1 MRSAALCCVVLLALT
16 TVFRAQSSSPT
27 FEVASIKPNN
37 SAAAE
42 GGIRVQPGGRFAW
55 TNMTLKQLIA
65 TAYGFDQREVIGGP
79 GWLGQEHFDVIAKV
93 EAGTSPLDANGS
105 PGPLFAM
112 LRRLLED
119 RFQLGTHRESAD
131 RPIYTLVLARAG
143 ERAGRRLV
151 PSNTDC
157 DAVMRDR
164 AQGNPPEPA
173 ANGVAACA
181 IRPAPGRIDAS
192 AISTQQLAGV
202 LARILGRPVIDR
214 TGLTGNFDVTLEF
227 QPDFQAAFT
236 TDPARLEPA
245 ADPNAPSIFTAVQEQ
260 LGLKLESARGSVD
273 VLIVDRADKPT
284 EN

>member
-1 MRSAALCCVVLLALT
+1 MRSAALCCVVLCVLT

-37 SAAAE
+37 SGAAE

-93 EAGTSPLDANGS
+93 EAGTSPLDANGF

-112 LRRLLED
+112 LRRLLEE
-119 RFQLGTHRESAD
+119 RFQLGTHRASAD
-131 RPIYTLVLARAG
+131 RPIYALVLARAG
-143 ERAGRRLV
+143 GRAGRRLV

-157 DAVMRDR
+157 DAVMRER
-164 AQGNPPEPA
+164 ARGNPPEPA
-173 ANGVAACA
+173 TNGVAACA
-181 IRPAPGRIDAS
+181 IRPVRGRIDAS
-192 AISTQQLAGV
+192 AISTQQFAGV
-202 LARILGRPVIDR
+202 LSRILDRPVIDR

-236 TDPARLEPA
+236 TDPARFEPA

-273 VLIVDRADKPT
+273 VLMVDRAEKPT